1 MGVRRE
7 GESFE
12 NGRREK
18 GLPNQAHLSLGWL
31 LENVGEGDCVRELD
45 VEEGWSRCSGLC

>member
-18 GLPNQAHLSLGWL
+18 GVPGSAGVLRLGISSALADYLP
-31 LENVGEGDCVRELD
+31 
-45 VEEGWSRCSGLC
+45 LCITR